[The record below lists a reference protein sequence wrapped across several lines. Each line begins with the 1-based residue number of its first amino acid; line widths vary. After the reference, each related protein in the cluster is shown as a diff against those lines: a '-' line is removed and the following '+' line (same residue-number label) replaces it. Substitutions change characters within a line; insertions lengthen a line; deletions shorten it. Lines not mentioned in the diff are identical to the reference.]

1 MLTQKDSFG
10 NMMGPLTIEGAEDM
24 ANAIV
29 QQKLMTQNKALFDEI
44 DALYKDPTMNQV
56 VKHRV
61 MEVLYSQEFMRSNQK
76 ISLADI
82 VQ

>member
-1 MLTQKDSFG
+1 
-10 NMMGPLTIEGAEDM
+10 
-24 ANAIV
+24 
-29 QQKLMTQNKALFDEI
+29 MTQNKALFDEI